1 MASAAADRVSGGVLN
16 ASETGAARRS
26 PGYALAIFDF
36 DGTLA
41 NSGDWFLSIVD
52 DLARRFRFRAAGR
65 EDVEML
71 RGLSTREVIR
81 YLGIPRWKLPAIA
94 RHIHA
99 LLAEQI
105 DQIAPFDGIDT
116 LLETLQAGGMRIAIV
131 TSNSEANVRT
141 VLGPAS
147 IARIERFECG
157 ASLFGK
163 ARLFR
168 RVLRRSGL
176 APHQVIAIGDETR
189 DITAARKAG
198 ISAGAVL
205 WGYANRAALSRLEP
219 DVLFE
224 TPGDVVQLLLGSP
237 NHARGS

>member
-1 MASAAADRVSGGVLN
+1 MPGDNLSANGSGV
-16 ASETGAARRS
+16 TPR
-26 PGYALAIFDF
+26 YALVIFDF

-52 DLARRFRFRAAGR
+52 ELAERFRFRAAGMD
-65 EDVEML
+65 EVEML
-71 RGLSTREVIR
+71 RGLTTREVIR
-81 YLGIPRWKLPAIA
+81 HLGIPRWKLPAIG

-105 DQIAPFDGIDT
+105 DRIAPFNGIDR

-131 TSNSEANVRT
+131 TSNSEANVRA
-141 VLGPAS
+141 VLGPAT
-147 IARIERFECG
+147 IARIEQFECG

-163 ARLFR
+163 ARLFK

-189 DITAARKAG
+189 DIIAARKAG
-198 ISAGAVL
+198 VTAGSVL
-205 WGYANRAALSRLEP
+205 WGYANRAALTRLEP
-219 DVLFE
+219 DILFE
-224 TPGDVVQLLLGSP
+224 TPDDVVRLLLGNERES
-237 NHARGS
+237 G

>member
-1 MASAAADRVSGGVLN
+1 VADRAPGDALSVDVTAAARP
-16 ASETGAARRS
+16 S
-26 PGYALAIFDF
+26 PAYALAIFDF

-41 NSGDWFLSIVD
+41 NSGDWFLSIVE
-52 DLARRFRFRAAGR
+52 DLARRFRFRAA
-65 EDVEML
+65 EMDEMEML
-71 RGLSTREVIR
+71 RGLSSREVIR
-81 YLGIPRWKLPAIA
+81 HLGIPRWKLPAIA
-94 RHIHA
+94 RHVHA

-105 DQIAPFDGIDT
+105 DQIAPFDGIDA
-116 LLETLQAGGMRIAIV
+116 LLETLEAGGVRLAIV

-141 VLGPAS
+141 VLAPATT
-147 IARIERFECG
+147 ARIELFECG

-198 ISAGAVL
+198 VSAGAVL
-205 WGYANRAALSRLEP
+205 WGYANRAALTRLEP

-224 TPGDVVQLLLGSP
+224 TPGDVTQLLLG
-237 NHARGS
+237 

>member
-1 MASAAADRVSGGVLN
+1 MSGGAL
-16 ASETGAARRS
+16 SIDGAGATRR
-26 PGYALAIFDF
+26 PPCYALAIFDF

-52 DLARRFRFRAAGR
+52 DLARRFRFRATPTD
-65 EDVEML
+65 ELEML
-71 RGLSTREVIR
+71 RGLTSREVIR
-81 YLGIPRWKLPAIA
+81 HLGISRWKLPAIA
-94 RHIHA
+94 RHVHA

-116 LLETLQAGGMRIAIV
+116 LFEALDAGGVRIAIV

-141 VLGPAS
+141 VLAPET
-147 IARIERFECG
+147 IARVELFECR

-163 ARLFR
+163 ARLFK

-198 ISAGAVL
+198 VAAGAVL
-205 WGYANRAALSRLEP
+205 WGYANRTALTRLEP

-224 TPGDVVQLLLGSP
+224 TPGDVMHALL
-237 NHARGS
+237 

>member
-1 MASAAADRVSGGVLN
+1 MSGGAL
-16 ASETGAARRS
+16 SIDGAGATRRS
-26 PGYALAIFDF
+26 QGYALAIFDF

-41 NSGDWFLSIVD
+41 NSGDWFLSIAD
-52 DLARRFRFRAAGR
+52 DLARRFRFRATPKD
-65 EDVEML
+65 ELEML
-71 RGLSTREVIR
+71 RGLTSREVIR
-81 YLGIPRWKLPAIA
+81 HLGISRWKLPAIA
-94 RHIHA
+94 RHVHA
-99 LLAEQI
+99 LLAAQI

-116 LLETLQAGGMRIAIV
+116 LFEALDAGGVRIAIV

-141 VLGPAS
+141 VLTPET
-147 IARIERFECG
+147 IARVELFECR

-163 ARLFR
+163 ARLFK

-198 ISAGAVL
+198 VTAGAVL
-205 WGYANRAALSRLEP
+205 WGYANRTALTRLEP

-224 TPGDVVQLLLGSP
+224 TPGDVAHALLGAS
-237 NHARGS
+237 HDESSS

>member
-1 MASAAADRVSGGVLN
+1 MASAVADRAPGDALSVDMT
-16 ASETGAARRS
+16 AAARRS

-41 NSGDWFLSIVD
+41 NSGDWFLSIVE
-52 DLARRFRFRAAGR
+52 DLARRFRFRAAR
-65 EDVEML
+65 MDELEML
-71 RGLSTREVIR
+71 RGLSSREVIR
-81 YLGIPRWKLPAIA
+81 HLGISRWKLPAIA
-94 RHIHA
+94 RHVHA

-105 DQIAPFDGIDT
+105 DQIAPFDGIDA
-116 LLETLQAGGMRIAIV
+116 LLETLEAGGVRLAIV

-141 VLGPAS
+141 VLTPAT
-147 IARIERFECG
+147 IARIELFECG

-198 ISAGAVL
+198 VSAGAVL
-205 WGYANRAALSRLEP
+205 WGYANRAALTRLEP

-224 TPGDVVQLLLGSP
+224 TPGDVKQLLLGYS
-237 NHARGS
+237 

>member
-1 MASAAADRVSGGVLN
+1 MASAVADRAPGGALS
-16 ASETGAARRS
+16 ADETGAARRS

-52 DLARRFRFRAAGR
+52 DLARRFRFRAAR
-65 EDVEML
+65 MEEVEML
-71 RGLSTREVIR
+71 RGLTSREVIR
-81 YLGIPRWKLPAIA
+81 HLGISRWKLPAIA

-105 DQIAPFDGIDT
+105 DQIAPFDGIDM
-116 LLETLQAGGMRIAIV
+116 LMETLQAGGVRLAIV

-141 VLGPAS
+141 VLAPAT
-147 IARIERFECG
+147 IARIELFECR

-163 ARLFR
+163 ARLFK

-189 DITAARKAG
+189 DISAARKAG
-198 ISAGAVL
+198 VSAGAVL
-205 WGYANRAALSRLEP
+205 WGYANRTALTRLEP
-219 DVLFE
+219 DALFE
-224 TPGDVVQLLLGSP
+224 TPDDVLRLLVGNS
-237 NHARGS
+237 